1 MTVQLF
7 QRYVDRHLHIKEC
20 VIEGTFKR
28 YGKVKQTKDWWR
40 AGELEINEELL
51 LASLP
56 KGFLP
61 VDASDVL
68 VTVSE
73 GNSGTALNDLK
84 IFRSWVKA
92 LGGYQINLVK
102 RK

>member
-7 QRYVDRHLHIKEC
+7 QRFADRHLHIKEC
-20 VIEGTFKR
+20 VIEGAFKR
-28 YGKVKQTKDWWR
+28 YGNLKETKDWWR

-51 LASLP
+51 LAALP

-73 GNSGTALNDLK
+73 GNAATAVGDLK
-84 IFRSWVKA
+84 IFRSWVKTSGA
-92 LGGYQINLVK
+92 YQINLVK

>member
-1 MTVQLF
+1 MIVQLY
-7 QRYVDRHLHIKEC
+7 QRFADRHLHIKEC
-20 VIEGTFKR
+20 TIEGAFKR
-28 YGKVKQTKDWWR
+28 YGKLKETKEWWR
-40 AGELEINEELL
+40 AGEFEINEELL
-51 LASLP
+51 LASLS

-61 VDASDVL
+61 VEASDVL

-73 GNSGTALNDLK
+73 GNAATAVGDLK
-84 IFRSWVKA
+84 IFRSWVKT

>member
-1 MTVQLF
+1 MIVQLI
-7 QRYVDRHLHIKEC
+7 QRFPDRHLHIKEC
-20 VIEGTFKR
+20 LIEGTFKR
-28 YGKVKQTKDWWR
+28 YGKLKETNECEIN
-40 AGELEINEELL
+40 GEFKINEELL
-51 LASLP
+51 LTSLP

-61 VDASDVL
+61 VDASNVL

-84 IFRSWVKA
+84 IFRSWVRTFNS
-92 LGGYQINLVK
+92 YQINLVK